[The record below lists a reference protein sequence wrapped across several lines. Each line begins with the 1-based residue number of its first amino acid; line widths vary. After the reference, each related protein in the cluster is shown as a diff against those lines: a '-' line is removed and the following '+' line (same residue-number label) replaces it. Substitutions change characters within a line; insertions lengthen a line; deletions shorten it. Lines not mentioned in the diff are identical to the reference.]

1 MSRACSIS
9 GTPRWRA
16 VLTNRGRFAGKA
28 VIVTGAGSGIGR
40 AAAEGF
46 AREGAGVLLAGRSA
60 SVEAAAG
67 ELQKSGGRARAFVGD
82 LSAEESAR
90 ALVEACVREF
100 TTVDILVN
108 AAGVGRAGAVT
119 DLSLAD
125 WREIMDHNL
134 TNTFLCCREALKV
147 MRPKKSGVIVNVASL
162 AGRFR
167 SGLGGAHYAASKAAV
182 IGFTRQVAG
191 EVARDGVCVNVSCP
205 GATETPMLVAEAR
218 KANRS
223 LDEIRKVVPLGYV
236 SSAQEQAQAI
246 LFLAS
251 DESRYITGAAL
262 DVNGGIFG

>member
-1 MSRACSIS
+1 M
-9 GTPRWRA
+9 TE
-16 VLTNRGRFAGKA
+16 RGRFAGKA

-46 AREGAGVLLAGRSA
+46 AREGASVFLAGRSKN
-60 SVEAAAG
+60 VETAAQG
-67 ELQKSGGRARAFVGD
+67 FKNSGWRARAFIGD
-82 LSAEESAR
+82 LSGEESAR
-90 ALVEACVREF
+90 GLVAACVREF
-100 TTVDILVN
+100 ATVDILVN

-119 DLSLAD
+119 ELSLKD
-125 WREIMDHNL
+125 WHEVMEHNL

-147 MRPKKSGVIVNVASL
+147 MRPKQSGVIVNVASL

-191 EVARDGVCVNVSCP
+191 EVARDHIRVNVSCP
-205 GATETPMLVAEAR
+205 GATETPMLAAEAR
-218 KANRS
+218 KANRTIEAIS
-223 LDEIRKVVPLGYV
+223 QVVPLGYV
-236 SSAQEQAQAI
+236 SSAKEQAQAI

-251 DESRYITGAAL
+251 DESSYITGAAL

>member
-1 MSRACSIS
+1 M
-9 GTPRWRA
+9 TD
-16 VLTNRGRFAGKA
+16 RGRFAGKA

-46 AREGAGVLLAGRSA
+46 AREGASVFLAGRSKN
-60 SVEAAAG
+60 VETAAH
-67 ELQKSGGRARAFVGD
+67 ELENSGRRARAFVGD
-82 LSAEESAR
+82 LSAEKPAHG
-90 ALVEACVREF
+90 LMEACVREF
-100 TTVDILVN
+100 GSVDILVN

-119 DLSLAD
+119 DLSLKA

-191 EVARDGVCVNVSCP
+191 EVARDNIRVNVSCP
-205 GATETPMLVAEAR
+205 GATETPMLLAEAR

-223 LDEIRKVVPLGYV
+223 LDDIRKVVPLGYV

-251 DESRYITGAAL
+251 DESSYITGAAL